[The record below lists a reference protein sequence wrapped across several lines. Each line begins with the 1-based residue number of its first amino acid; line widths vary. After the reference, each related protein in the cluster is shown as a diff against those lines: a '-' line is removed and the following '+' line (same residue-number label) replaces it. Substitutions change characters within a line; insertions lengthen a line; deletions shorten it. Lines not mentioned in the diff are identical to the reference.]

1 MSLLTWTVL
10 DTVYYKKPAILGS
23 VQGMITGL
31 VIITPA
37 AGVVSGWAAIVMGVI
52 SGSIPWFSMNIFG
65 KRFFLFKRI
74 DDTCGVFHTHLVA
87 GVLGG
92 FFTGIFATVDG
103 SAAFGITNP
112 GGAIAH
118 NGRQVWVQ
126 IVGFLFVI
134 GWNLAWTPII
144 LLGIKYILRV
154 PLRMSDEMLLVGDD
168 AVHGE
173 AAYTFEDPQSTI
185 DSQDESVARV
195 GGGMHLGKGRSTMSQ
210 INEPSY
216 PV

>member
-1 MSLLTWTVL
+1 ML
-10 DTVYYKKPAILGS
+10 DTAYYKKPAILGS

-31 VIITPA
+31 VAITPA
-37 AGVVSGWAAIVMGVI
+37 AGVISGWAAIVMGVI
-52 SGSIPWFSMNIFG
+52 SGSIPWVSMNIVG
-65 KRFFLFKRI
+65 KRFVLFKRV

-87 GVLGG
+87 GILGG

-103 SAAFGITNP
+103 SSAFGITNP

-134 GWNLAWTPII
+134 GWNLAWVPII
-144 LLGIKYILRV
+144 LLFIKYVLRI
-154 PLRMSDEMLLVGDD
+154 PLRMSDEMLIVGDD

-173 AAYTFEDPQSTI
+173 AAYTFEEPQSTI
-185 DSQDESVARV
+185 DSHNGSLAHEGKD
-195 GGGMHLGKGRSTMSQ
+195 MHLGKGRSSMSR
-210 INEPSY
+210 INEPQN
-216 PV
+216 VV